1 MMPGIPVKALILK
14 IDRLTTGASLIL
26 AALLLAVI
34 SCFGLWQVIA
44 RFLLEQPSTWT
55 EESMRRLL
63 IWAVM
68 LGVVAAF
75 RQGAMVSVD
84 LMQRLSRGWW
94 LSTVRAIV
102 VVVTVVFLVC
112 MIWYGIDLSW
122 RVRFQTFAS
131 MDLSMAWAYAAIPT
145 GAALSLIAVL
155 AQWVDPRN
163 TELESAQ

>member
-1 MMPGIPVKALILK
+1 MVA
-14 IDRLTTGASLIL
+14 
-26 AALLLAVI
+26 AALLLALI
-34 SCFGLWQVIA
+34 SCFGLWQVIS
-44 RFLLEQPSTWT
+44 RFVLEQPSTWT

-84 LMQRLSRGWW
+84 LMQRLSQGWW
-94 LSTVRAIV
+94 RTTVRALIV
-102 VVVTVVFLVC
+102 LVTVIFLVC
-112 MIWYGIDLSW
+112 MIWFGIDLSW

-131 MDLSMAWAYAAIPT
+131 MDLSMAWAYAAIST
-145 GAALSLIAVL
+145 GAALSLVAVL
-155 AQWVDPRN
+155 AQWVDPRD